1 MDVRRFTRTMADEG
15 MSPAVTDAIVEFVEG
30 AREELV
36 TNQTLQLEMEK
47 LGGEL
52 RREMAGLKG
61 ELRQE
66 MASLKGELRQEVASL
81 KGELRQEMAELK
93 GDIRQEMAELRGELR
108 TDFANHR
115 AEMYRLV
122 LGTSGL
128 IGLLVLLTRLF

>member
-1 MDVRRFTRTMADEG
+1 MRRFSRTMADEG
-15 MSPAVTDAIVEFVEG
+15 MSPAVTDAIVELVEG

-52 RREMAGLKG
+52 RREMASLKG

-66 MASLKGELRQEVASL
+66 MASL

-128 IGLLVLLTRLF
+128 VGLLVLLTRLF